1 MLGELL
7 NSVTSAFKGMG
18 APLMDNLF
26 AQQRQ
31 NDAQAFSAQQYA
43 TRYQTQ
49 TEDMK
54 KAGIN
59 PMLSVSSGAGSQPTS
74 TAASP
79 GSNFTQAEL
88 NKAQIENIRAQTE
101 LNSANAAKARVE
113 AQVAERFGHPQAE
126 AQYNVTMAQ
135 AGLTSQQIG
144 KVDQET
150 RNVIAQIQNTKDENQ
165 RIHAT
170 ITYLQR
176 QADMLNETTITE
188 PVKRNLLRQQ
198 ALKVINESDL
208 TALDLQAAKDLGNL
222 GRETQQ
228 IKPLLDLLRGLI
240 RK

>member
-1 MLGELL
+1 MLSSILGSL
-7 NSVTSAFKGMG
+7 A
-18 APLMDNLF
+18 DNLF
-26 AQQRQ
+26 ANRRQ
-31 NDAQAFSAQQYA
+31 EDQQAFNAEQYA
-43 TRYQTQ
+43 KRYQTQ

-59 PMLSVSSGAGSQPTS
+59 PMLSVSQGAG
-74 TAASP
+74 AAPSSGISSP
-79 GSNFTQAEL
+79 GSNFTQAAL
-88 NKAQIENIRAQTE
+88 QSAQIDNIKAQTE

-144 KVDQET
+144 KVDAET
-150 RNVIAQIQNTKDENQ
+150 RNVIAQIQNTKDENE

-170 ITYLQR
+170 ITYLKR

-188 PVKRNLLRQQ
+188 PVKRDLLRQQ
-198 ALKVINESDL
+198 AQKVINETGL
-208 TALDLQAAKDLGNL
+208 TALDLQAAKDLGNI

-228 IKPLLDLLRGLI
+228 LKPLFDILRGLI

>member
-1 MLGELL
+1 MLGAILDIL
-7 NSVTSAFKGMG
+7 G
-18 APLMDNLF
+18 AKN
-26 AQQRQ
+26 RQ
-31 NDAQAFSAQQYA
+31 EDAQAFSAQQYA

-74 TAASP
+74 TAATPS
-79 GSNFTQAEL
+79 SNFTQAEL
-88 NKAQIENIRAQTE
+88 NRAQIKNIEAQTE

-150 RNVIAQIQNTKDENQ
+150 RNVIAQIQNTKDENE

-170 ITYLQR
+170 ITYLKR

-188 PVKRNLLRQQ
+188 PVKRDLLRQQ
-198 ALKVINESDL
+198 AQKVINETGL

-228 IKPLLDLLRGLI
+228 IKPLLDLLRGLT

>member
-1 MLGELL
+1 MLSSILGSL
-7 NSVTSAFKGMG
+7 A
-18 APLMDNLF
+18 DNLF
-26 AQQRQ
+26 AGRRQ
-31 NDAQAFSAQQYA
+31 EDQQAFNAEQYA
-43 TRYQTQ
+43 KRYQTQ

-59 PMLSVSSGAGSQPTS
+59 PMLSVSQGAGAAPSS
-74 TAASP
+74 GIASP
-79 GSNFTQAEL
+79 GSNFSQSAL
-88 NKAQIENIRAQTE
+88 QSAQIDNIKAQTE

-144 KVDQET
+144 KVDAET
-150 RNVIAQIQNTKDENQ
+150 RNVIAQIQNTKDENE

-170 ITYLQR
+170 ITYLKR

-188 PVKRNLLRQQ
+188 PVKRDLLRQQ
-198 ALKVINESDL
+198 AQKVINETGL
-208 TALDLQAAKDLGNL
+208 TALDLQAAKDLGNI

-228 IKPLLDLLRGLI
+228 LKPLFDILRGLI

>member
-1 MLGELL
+1 MALPIIG
-7 NSVTSAFKGMG
+7 SI
-18 APLMDNLF
+18 MDNLF
-26 AQQRQ
+26 AGHRQ
-31 NDAQAFSAQQYA
+31 EDQQAFNAEQYA
-43 TRYQTQ
+43 KRYQVQ

-59 PMLSVSSGAGSQPTS
+59 PMLSVSQGAGAAPSS
-74 TAASP
+74 GIASP
-79 GSNFTQAEL
+79 GSNFTQAVL
-88 NKAQIENIRAQTE
+88 NKAQIDNIKAQTE

-144 KVDQET
+144 KVDAET

-165 RIHAT
+165 KIHAT
-170 ITYLQR
+170 ITYLKR

-188 PVKRNLLRQQ
+188 PVKRNLLSQQ
-198 ALKVINESDL
+198 AKKVVLETGLLGYDLDAAESF
-208 TALDLQAAKDLGNL
+208 GNL

-228 IKPLLDLLRGLI
+228 FKPIFDILRGIL

>member
-1 MLGELL
+1 MLGAIL
-7 NSVTSAFKGMG
+7 
-18 APLMDNLF
+18 DNLF
-26 AQQRQ
+26 AQNRQ

-79 GSNFTQAEL
+79 GSNFTQSEL
-88 NKAQIENIRAQTE
+88 NRAQIKNIEAQTE

-126 AQYNVTMAQ
+126 ANLNQTMAQ

-150 RNVIAQIQNTKDENQ
+150 RNVIAQIQNTKDENE

-170 ITYLQR
+170 ITFLKR

-188 PVKRNLLRQQ
+188 PVKRDLLRQQ
-198 ALKVINESDL
+198 AQKVINETGLS
-208 TALDLQAAKDLGNL
+208 ALDLQAAKDFGNL

-228 IKPLLDLLRGLI
+228 FKPLLDLLRGLT

>member
-1 MLGELL
+1 
-7 NSVTSAFKGMG
+7 MG
-18 APLMDNLF
+18 FESFGAAILDNLF
-26 AQQRQ
+26 AKNRQ
-31 NDAQAFSAQQYA
+31 EDAQAFSAQQYA

-79 GSNFTQAEL
+79 GSNFTQASL

-126 AQYNVTMAQ
+126 ANLSQTMAQ
-135 AGLTSQQIG
+135 AGLSSHQIG

-170 ITYLQR
+170 IDYLKK
-176 QADMLNETTITE
+176 QAAMLEQTTLTE
-188 PVKRNLLRQQ
+188 PVKRNLLKEQ
-198 ALKVINESDL
+198 ASKVVLEAGL
-208 TALDLQAAKDLGNL
+208 TALDLDAAEKLGNL

-228 IKPLLDLLRGLI
+228 IKPLLDLLRGLT

>member
-1 MLGELL
+1 MLGAIL
-7 NSVTSAFKGMG
+7 
-18 APLMDNLF
+18 DNLF
-26 AQQRQ
+26 AQNRQ

-79 GSNFTQAEL
+79 GSNFTQSEL
-88 NKAQIENIRAQTE
+88 NRAQIKNIEAQTE

-126 AQYNVTMAQ
+126 AQYSHTMAQ

-150 RNVIAQIQNTKDENQ
+150 RNVIAQIQNTKDENE

-170 ITYLQR
+170 ITYLKR

-188 PVKRNLLRQQ
+188 PVKRDLLRQQ
-198 ALKVINESDL
+198 AQKVINETGLS
-208 TALDLQAAKDLGNL
+208 ALDLQAAKDFGNL

-228 IKPLLDLLRGLI
+228 FKPLLDLLRGLT

>member
-1 MLGELL
+1 MLGAILDIL
-7 NSVTSAFKGMG
+7 G
-18 APLMDNLF
+18 AKN
-26 AQQRQ
+26 RQ
-31 NDAQAFSAQQYA
+31 EDAQAFSAQQYA

-74 TAASP
+74 TAATPS
-79 GSNFTQAEL
+79 SNFTQSEI
-88 NKAQIENIRAQTE
+88 NRAQIKNIEAQTE

-170 ITYLQR
+170 VDYLKR
-176 QADMLNETTITE
+176 QAEMLNETTITE
-188 PVKRNLLRQQ
+188 PVKRDLLRQQ
-198 ALKVINESDL
+198 ALKVINETGL

>member
-1 MLGELL
+1 
-7 NSVTSAFKGMG
+7 MG
-18 APLMDNLF
+18 FESFGAAILDNLF
-26 AQQRQ
+26 AKNRQ
-31 NDAQAFSAQQYA
+31 EDAQAFSAQQYA

-79 GSNFTQAEL
+79 GSNFTQASL

-126 AQYNVTMAQ
+126 ANLNQTMAQ
-135 AGLTSQQIG
+135 AGLSSQQIG

-150 RNVIAQIQNTKDENQ
+150 RHVIAQIQNTKDENE

-170 ITYLQR
+170 ITYLKR

-188 PVKRNLLRQQ
+188 PVKRDLLRQQ
-198 ALKVINESDL
+198 ALKVINETGL
-208 TALDLQAAKDLGNL
+208 TALDLQAAKDLGNI

-228 IKPLLDLLRGLI
+228 LKPLLDILRGLI

>member
-1 MLGELL
+1 MI
-7 NSVTSAFKGMG
+7 G
-18 APLMDNLF
+18 AILDNLF
-26 AQQRQ
+26 AQNRQ

-74 TAASP
+74 TAATP
-79 GSNFTQAEL
+79 ASNFTQSEI
-88 NKAQIENIRAQTE
+88 NRAQIKNIEAQTE

-126 AQYNVTMAQ
+126 ANLNQTMAQ
-135 AGLTSQQIG
+135 AGLSSQQIG

-150 RNVIAQIQNTKDENQ
+150 RHVIAQIQNTKDENQ

-176 QADMLNETTITE
+176 QADFLNETTITE
-188 PVKRNLLRQQ
+188 PVKRDLLRQQ
-198 ALKVINESDL
+198 AQKVINETGL
-208 TALDLQAAKDLGNL
+208 TALDLQAAKDLGNI

-228 IKPLLDLLRGLI
+228 LKPLLDILRGLI

>member
-1 MLGELL
+1 
-7 NSVTSAFKGMG
+7 MG
-18 APLMDNLF
+18 FESFGAAILDNLF
-26 AQQRQ
+26 AKNRQ
-31 NDAQAFSAQQYA
+31 EDAQAFSAQQYA

-79 GSNFTQAEL
+79 GSNFTQAAL
-88 NKAQIENIRAQTE
+88 QNAQIENIKAQTE

-144 KVDQET
+144 KVDAET
-150 RNVIAQIQNTKDENQ
+150 RNVIAQVQNTKDENE

-170 ITYLQR
+170 ITYLKR

-188 PVKRNLLRQQ
+188 PVKRDLLRQQ
-198 ALKVINESDL
+198 AQKVINETGL
-208 TALDLQAAKDLGNL
+208 TALDLQAAKDLGNI

-228 IKPLLDLLRGLI
+228 LKPLLDILRGLI

>member
-1 MLGELL
+1 MLSSILG
-7 NSVTSAFKGMG
+7 SVA
-18 APLMDNLF
+18 DNLF
-26 AQQRQ
+26 ARNRQ
-31 NDAQAFSAQQYA
+31 EDQQAFNAEQYA
-43 TRYQTQ
+43 KRYQVQ

-59 PMLSVSSGAGSQPTS
+59 PMLSVSQGAG
-74 TAASP
+74 AAPSSAISSP
-79 GSNFTQAEL
+79 GSNFTQAVL
-88 NKAQIENIRAQTE
+88 NKAQIDNIKAQTE

-144 KVDQET
+144 KVDAET
-150 RNVIAQIQNTKDENQ
+150 RNVIAQVQNTKDENE

-170 ITYLQR
+170 ITYLKR

-188 PVKRNLLRQQ
+188 PVKRDLLRQQ
-198 ALKVINESDL
+198 AQKVINETGL
-208 TALDLQAAKDLGNL
+208 TALDLQAAKDFGNI

-228 IKPLLDLLRGLI
+228 LKPLLDILRGLI

>member
-1 MLGELL
+1 
-7 NSVTSAFKGMG
+7 MG
-18 APLMDNLF
+18 FESFGAAILDNLF
-26 AQQRQ
+26 AKNRQ
-31 NDAQAFSAQQYA
+31 EDAQAFSAQQYA

-79 GSNFTQAEL
+79 GSNFTQASL

-126 AQYNVTMAQ
+126 ANLSQTMAQ

-150 RNVIAQIQNTKDENQ
+150 RNVIAQIQNTKDENE

-170 ITYLQR
+170 ITYLKR

-188 PVKRNLLRQQ
+188 PVKRDLLRQQ
-198 ALKVINESDL
+198 AQKVINETGL

-228 IKPLLDLLRGLI
+228 IKPLLDLLRGLT

>member
-1 MLGELL
+1 
-7 NSVTSAFKGMG
+7 MG
-18 APLMDNLF
+18 FESFGAAILDNLF
-26 AQQRQ
+26 AKNRQ
-31 NDAQAFSAQQYA
+31 EDAQAFSAQQYA

-79 GSNFTQAEL
+79 GSNFTQASL

-150 RNVIAQIQNTKDENQ
+150 RNVIAQIQNTKDENE

-170 ITYLQR
+170 ITYLKR

-188 PVKRNLLRQQ
+188 PVKRDLLRQQ
-198 ALKVINESDL
+198 AQKVINETGL

-228 IKPLLDLLRGLI
+228 IKPLLDLLRGLT

>member
-1 MLGELL
+1 MLGAIL
-7 NSVTSAFKGMG
+7 
-18 APLMDNLF
+18 DNLF
-26 AQQRQ
+26 AQNRQ

-79 GSNFTQAEL
+79 GSNFTQSEL
-88 NKAQIENIRAQTE
+88 NRAQIKNIEAQTE

-126 AQYNVTMAQ
+126 ANLNQTMAQ

-150 RNVIAQIQNTKDENQ
+150 RNVIAQIQNTKDENE

-170 ITYLQR
+170 ITYLKR

-188 PVKRNLLRQQ
+188 PVKRDLLRQQ
-198 ALKVINESDL
+198 AQKVINETGLS
-208 TALDLQAAKDLGNL
+208 ALDLQAAKDFGNL

-228 IKPLLDLLRGLI
+228 FKPLLDLLRGLT